1 MVIINVIVI
10 TIIITR
16 YVFNILAGY
25 GEQFLKKTKRVPL
38 TLARDR
44 YPRPSSELLQSFL
57 QLDDVTSLLI
67 ARCCMFNVYFLPPS
81 LISSHPGIRLRDLS
95 PPTRTRL
102 LGLCLAAS
110 MTR

>member
-67 ARCCMFNVYFLPPS
+67 ARCCLFTFPPS

-102 LGLCLAAS
+102 PGPYLAAS

>member
-67 ARCCMFNVYFLPPS
+67 ARCCLLTFPPS

-102 LGLCLAAS
+102 PGLCLAAS